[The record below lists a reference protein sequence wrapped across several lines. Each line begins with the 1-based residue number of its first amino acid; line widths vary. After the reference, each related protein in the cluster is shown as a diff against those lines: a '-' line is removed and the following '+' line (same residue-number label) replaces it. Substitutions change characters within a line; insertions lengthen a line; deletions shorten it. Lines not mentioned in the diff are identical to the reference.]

1 MIFNHPKKKIMPN
14 YVRVVMVKHTY
25 NEVGRMLNGRAI
37 LVDILN
43 FFPNHGN
50 NLSCPLEYIKD
61 NCWLTSLNQ
70 TRLIADGRLT
80 ILKLKKLDKNLLPH

>member
-43 FFPNHGN
+43 FFP
-50 NLSCPLEYIKD
+50 K
-61 NCWLTSLNQ
+61 NQ
-70 TRLIADGRLT
+70 IRLIADGRLT